1 MQHTDIN
8 IITTNITILIQTLIT
23 IQIIVIIIILM
34 IIITTIIII
43 LGRRWKRWTS
53 GRSTRGK
60 KVLIVTVGRHGA
72 AVGLWKIPPISRNV
86 LCWDPRRSLWIQSLK
101 EETKSTSAA
110 KSANPLVR
118 RWSRTCWQKLPVESK
133 SGDVFMVHSSGL
145 EKIAKENGGLF
156 SPILSGK
163 TKRHFLIQKV
173 QWAVLKPRNEFLFFD

>member
-8 IITTNITILIQTLIT
+8 IIITNITILIQTLIT
-23 IQIIVIIIILM
+23 IKIIAVIIIFM

-60 KVLIVTVGRHGA
+60 KVLIVTVGRRGA
-72 AVGLWKIPPISRNV
+72 AVGLWKILHISRNV

-110 KSANPLVR
+110 KSANPLVC
-118 RWSRTCWQKLPVESK
+118 RWSRTCWQKLPFESK
-133 SGDVFMVHSSGL
+133 SGDAFRVPSSGL

-156 SPILSGK
+156 SPILSRK
-163 TKRHFLIQKV
+163 RKRHFLIHKV
-173 QWAVLKPRNEFLFFD
+173 QWAVLKPRNAFLFFD